1 MRWRRSAVERVLAAT
16 AAAELLTV
24 EELFTAL
31 PAAVC
36 AAALLSLPLRRHLP
50 LVALCATLPAMLTGN
65 MWLPSMV
72 AMLEV
77 AAGRSRR
84 RTAVACALLFTAA
97 ACPWPVWE
105 LASMTRQEILTSV
118 EAAALMST
126 GPTALGLLVA
136 TRREL
141 RARLAEL
148 TATREREQ
156 RLEAERAVVRERAR
170 LAREMHDT
178 VAHHVGIIAVQAGAL
193 RAAETDAWKRDTAE
207 SIRRHGV
214 QALEELRDMVGVLRA
229 SDPAAARSARPHRPR
244 RVAGPRRR
252 QPLGG
257 RGRRGR
263 TPGGAR
269 PGGGERGVPH
279 RPGVPE
285 QRPQARPG
293 GPGRRPRR
301 PGPGR
306 ALADRGGRQLRAARR
321 RAAPGPAPLPGP
333 GRADP
338 GRRGYGRTGAGR
350 SGPGRAG
357 PGSGRRGSARRRVR
371 ARRAAGAGR
380 TARRIAVVDA
390 PPGGRFPRTGRPPA
404 LNGPPGGGG

>member
-1 MRWRRSAVERVLAAT
+1 
-16 AAAELLTV
+16 
-24 EELFTAL
+24 
-31 PAAVC
+31 
-36 AAALLSLPLRRHLP
+36 
-50 LVALCATLPAMLTGN
+50 MLTGN

-229 SDPAAARSARPHRPR
+229 SDPAAARSAGRTGLDALRDLADDSLLEVAVDVAAPR
-244 RVAGPRRR
+244 AALAREVENAVFRIVQESLNNVRKHAPGARVAVRVAPDPDGRSLTVEVANSAPPGAARLPAPRPCPAPDGPTRD
-252 QPLGG
+252 GADTDG
-257 RGRRGR
+257 REPDGAAPAGPV
-263 TPGGAR
+263 PGPVGAGL
-269 PGGGERGVPH
+269 PGGGYGLAGLRERAELLGGSLSSTH
-279 RPGVPE
+279 RPE
-285 QRPQARPG
+285 G
-293 GPGRRPRR
+293 GF
-301 PGPGR
+301 
-306 ALADRGGRQLRAARR
+306 L
-321 RAAPGPAPLPGP
+321 
-333 GRADP
+333 
-338 GRRGYGRTGAGR
+338 
-350 SGPGRAG
+350 
-357 PGSGRRGSARRRVR
+357 VR
-371 ARRAAGAGR
+371 A
-380 TARRIAVVDA
+380 VL
-390 PPGGRFPRTGRPPA
+390 P
-404 LNGPPGGGG
+404 L